1 MQMFIEISSSLRD
14 RHGMLLVAA
23 VKHRLT
29 ITDIRTNHI
38 DQVFPVLRK
47 AKPVDVPEFK
57 KELRTKLARRPR

>member
-1 MQMFIEISSSLRD
+1 
-14 RHGMLLVAA
+14 MLLVAA